1 MPLNRERAYKL
12 MRDRGVDAVVAS
24 SPENVYYISD
34 YLSLGQRLRCGTQA
48 YTILPLEGDP
58 AIVAPI
64 NEVDLIVESSS
75 WITDV
80 SFYGLFNTEI
90 HQSNEFSEQT
100 KRLIDIYSSAE
111 LEDDAISALARVLK
125 EKSLTSGVLALDTS
139 RISATLFKL
148 LNRELPDVKI
158 VEGTDLLH
166 EIRLIKTEEEVARIR
181 KATEITE
188 KSMEDALEIARPE
201 IMEVDL
207 AGMFEYSIAYDRG
220 QVTLNLIGFGERS
233 SYLHP
238 IPSPLEAGRGDTI
251 RLTLGCKWHQYHSN
265 ISRTAVIGR
274 PRSKLKK
281 LWEAV
286 ITAQD
291 AALDT
296 VKPGIKVSDV
306 YALAEKELRTADLK
320 QINATFGHGL
330 GVECMEKP
338 IISKDED
345 MALMEG
351 MVLNIDIPYLELGW
365 GGVQLE
371 DTILVTDDGFELI
384 TNTERTLYLL

>member
-1 MPLNRERAYKL
+1 MNRERAYKL

-48 YTILPLEGDP
+48 YTILPLEGEP

-64 NEVDLIVESSS
+64 NEVDLIVDSSS
-75 WITDV
+75 WIDDV
-80 SFYGLFNTEI
+80 NFYGSFNTEI
-90 HQSNEFSEQT
+90 HQSNEVSEQT
-100 KRLIDIYSSAE
+100 KRLIDIYSTAE
-111 LEDDAISALARVLK
+111 LEADAISALVRVLK

-139 RISATLFKL
+139 RIPAMLFEV
-148 LNRELPDVKI
+148 LNRELHDVKI

-166 EIRLIKTEEEVARIR
+166 EIRLIKTGEEVERIR
-181 KATEITE
+181 KATGITE
-188 KSMEDALEIARPE
+188 KSMEDALEIVRPE

-220 QVTLNLIGFGERS
+220 QVTLNLIGFQERS

-238 IPSPLEAGRGDTI
+238 IPSPLEARRGDTI

-281 LWEAV
+281 LWDAV
-286 ITAQD
+286 ITAQE

-296 VKPGIKVSDV
+296 VRPGLKVSDLHATV
-306 YALAEKELRTADLK
+306 EKELRAADLK
-320 QINATFGHGL
+320 QISATFGHGL
-330 GVECMEKP
+330 GVECMENP
-338 IISKDED
+338 IITKDEN
-345 MALMEG
+345 MELIEG

-384 TNTERTLYLL
+384 TNTERTLYIL